1 MDTQKEQNKMG
12 RLWHRIIAPPAFI
25 KDELERRGARL
36 LNGLLVGLSLIGV
49 GVEGLTLLLYTLT
62 GEIAGYTGYRYTAMA
77 ISLMA
82 VVYWLNRTRGYRW
95 ALPMLQ
101 LVITAT
107 IFAAAFADDAHNT
120 ALLFYLLIPLMLT
133 IVYNSVRAIFLL
145 AALFSVAVPVA
156 ASVFA
161 PAALEVV
168 LLDVVPTLLV
178 CSALLMVLNQH
189 RSSYEQER
197 RREIEERE
205 RLFRSIFEQSVDA
218 IFLVKPDG
226 SGMRTNARAQELLGY
241 SAEEMERL
249 GPVGLTVPYERDDSR
264 NKLEWVVETGLLA
277 VYERTMLTKDGRELP
292 TEMHVTTVKD
302 AEGRTVLVQAVARD
316 IRERKERQAQVERL
330 TMGVN

>member
-1 MDTQKEQNKMG
+1 MDTQKEQNKLRKFWQ
-12 RLWHRIIAPPAFI
+12 RLIAPPAFI
-25 KDELERRGARL
+25 EDDLERRGARL
-36 LNGLLVGLSLIGV
+36 VNGLLVGLSLIGV

-62 GEIAGYTGYRYTAMA
+62 SEITGYTGYRYTAMA

-82 VVYWLNRTRGYRW
+82 VVYWLNHTRSYRW
-95 ALPMLQ
+95 ALPLLQ

-107 IFAAAFADDAHNT
+107 IITAAFADDAHNT

-133 IVYNSVRAIFLL
+133 TVYPSVRAIFLL
-145 AALFSVAVPVA
+145 AALFSVVVPVA
-156 ASVFA
+156 TSIFI

-197 RREIEERE
+197 RREIEDRE

-218 IFLVKPDG
+218 IFLVNPDG
-226 SGMRTNARAQELLGY
+226 SGMRANARAQELLGY

-249 GPVGLTVPYERDDSR
+249 GPVGLTVPYERDDSH
-264 NKLEWVVETGLLA
+264 NKLEWVVETGRLA
-277 VYERTMLTKDGRELP
+277 VYERTMLTKDGREVP
-292 TEMHVTTVKD
+292 TEMHVSAIKD
-302 AEGRTVLVQAVARD
+302 ENDRIVLVQAVARD